1 MLLEQPGEVVT
12 RDQLRERLWSADT
25 FVDFDHSLSAAINK
39 LRGAL
44 GDSAEN
50 PRFVET
56 VSRRGYRFVAPV
68 SPPGDRGAV
77 GSPPANVASPRPVE
91 RPWWVLHRRT
101 LASGA
106 SAGSQAGSLVPVV
119 SRSKRRQ
126 WLSRAFTGVVSLIA
140 LVVSTVHFGKK
151 PAEPQYVRFQVPP
164 PGKANIDIFTIP
176 VVSPDG
182 RHVVYGGED
191 LSSNRLWIHSLDSL
205 ATQLLPETEEAF
217 ALFWSPDSRFV
228 GYSTRD
234 KLKKID
240 ISGGVPETLCN
251 AEIRLGGTWNQE
263 GIILFVPQEG
273 NVHRVSAAGGEV
285 KPVLDLDKSRQE
297 TRQSWPH
304 FLPDGRHFLYLS
316 NTADAG
322 KSGIYIATLDS
333 KETRRLISAESN
345 VSYAPPGFLV
355 YGRDETL
362 MAQPFDAGKLRIT
375 GDPFP
380 VAEHVRPSRFVPS
393 EFEFSVSQ
401 NGILVYSS
409 GGSSNIQLAWHNR
422 DGKRLASVGEP
433 DAYRQI
439 ALSPDEKLLA
449 VERPDRTKNV
459 LNVWSLELSSG
470 IFTRLTFSNDA
481 DPVWSPD
488 GREVLFMSQRQ
499 GKSGLYRKVVGGDAA
514 ETLLF
519 ESDYSIP
526 EHWLPDGKSILFLNT
541 DGIAFS
547 QLPLSGERKPA
558 VLFKS
563 EFEKNEPNVSPD
575 GHWIAYN
582 SRESGRWEVYV
593 ATFPGFTEKR
603 QVSNTGG
610 GQALWRKDGK
620 ELFYLT
626 LDGKMMAVS
635 VKVGAAIETG
645 IPKVLFQTRLTV
657 NPRQDQYC
665 VTGDGVRF
673 LFGEPVAEVPNPVTV
688 VLNWTAGLKR

>member
-1 MLLEQPGEVVT
+1 M
-12 RDQLRERLWSADT
+12 
-25 FVDFDHSLSAAINK
+25 
-39 LRGAL
+39 
-44 GDSAEN
+44 
-50 PRFVET
+50 
-56 VSRRGYRFVAPV
+56 
-68 SPPGDRGAV
+68 
-77 GSPPANVASPRPVE
+77 
-91 RPWWVLHRRT
+91 
-101 LASGA
+101 
-106 SAGSQAGSLVPVV
+106 
-119 SRSKRRQ
+119 
-126 WLSRAFTGVVSLIA
+126 
-140 LVVSTVHFGKK
+140 
-151 PAEPQYVRFQVPP
+151 
-164 PGKANIDIFTIP
+164 P

-182 RHVVYGGED
+182 RHVVYGGEN

-217 ALFWSPDSRFV
+217 VLFWSPDSRFV

-240 ISGGVPETLCN
+240 ISGGVPETVCN
-251 AEIRLGGTWNQE
+251 AEIRLGGWNQE
-263 GIILFVPQEG
+263 GIILFVSQAG

-297 TRQSWPH
+297 TGQYWPH

-316 NTADAG
+316 VTADAG
-322 KSGIYIATLDS
+322 KSGIYVASLDS

-345 VSYAPPGFLV
+345 ASYAPPGFLI

-433 DAYRQI
+433 DACRQI
-439 ALSPDEKLLA
+439 ALSPDEKRLA
-449 VERPDRTKNV
+449 VERPDRAKNV
-459 LNVWSLELSSG
+459 WNVWILELSSG
-470 IFTRLTFSNDA
+470 IFSRLTFSNDN

-488 GREVLFMSQRQ
+488 GRELLFMSKRH
-499 GKSGLYRKVVGGDAA
+499 GKMGIYRKVVGGDAP

-519 ESDYSIP
+519 ESDYSISESIP
-526 EHWLPDGKSILFLNT
+526 EDWLPDGKSILFMNT
-541 DGIAFS
+541 NGIAFF
-547 QLPLSGERKPA
+547 QLPLSGDRKP
-558 VLFKS
+558 VLLFKS
-563 EFEKNEPNVSPD
+563 EFEKNEPIVSPD
-575 GHWIAYN
+575 GHWVAYN
-582 SRESGRWEVYV
+582 SGESGRWEVYV
-593 ATFPGFTEKR
+593 APFPGFTEKR
-603 QVSNTGG
+603 QVSNSGG

-635 VKVGAAIETG
+635 VKGGAAIETG

-657 NPRQDQYC
+657 NPRQDHYC
-665 VTGDGVRF
+665 VTGDGMRF
-673 LFGEPVAEVPNPVTV
+673 LFGEDVGEVTHPVTV
-688 VLNWTAGLKR
+688 VLNWTAGLKP